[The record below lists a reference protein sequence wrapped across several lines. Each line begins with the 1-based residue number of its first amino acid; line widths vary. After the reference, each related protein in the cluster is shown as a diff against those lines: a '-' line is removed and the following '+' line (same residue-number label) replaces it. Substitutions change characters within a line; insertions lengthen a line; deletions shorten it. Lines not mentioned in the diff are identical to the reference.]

1 MKNEKIKNTGE
12 NLNAQRKDLKKRK
25 TVYKNLKHRHTGKK
39 TALKSVWYYKPWE
52 AFLYTDLLFDAD
64 GIRYTDYLRARD
76 ELRQQAPVKK
86 TNMLE
91 VPDT

>member
-1 MKNEKIKNTGE
+1 MKKIKIKGE
-12 NLNAQRKDLKKRK
+12 KMTAQRKFVKNDK
-25 TVYKNLKHRHTGKK
+25 TIHKNKIHRHTGKK
-39 TALKSVWYYKPWE
+39 NAFPKVWYYKPWN
-52 AFLYTDLLFDAD
+52 FFPYTDLLFDAD

-76 ELRQQAPVKK
+76 ELRQQPPVKN